1 MPCTLQ
7 PRFNAGEEAYT
18 TFRLYDV
25 ASLTQEVL
33 YGVTYRS
40 KFSQG
45 IFPIEKLIFVS
56 EIN

>member
-1 MPCTLQ
+1 MCTND
-7 PRFNAGEEAYT
+7 FNSRVVMRQKPHSFARAMIY
-18 TFRLYDV
+18 
-25 ASLTQEVL
+25 EVFYL
-33 YGVTYRS
+33 LEYGVTYRS